1 MKRFFVCALLFIG
14 AFLSTGNAQ
23 GVNFEKLSL
32 KEAISK
38 AKDPTNPRLV
48 FVDCYTSWCVPCLEM
63 AKNEFPK
70 KIAGDFFNPK
80 FVSVKYDMEKGEG
93 IDIKKKYNVDVYPTF
108 LILNEKGEE
117 VNRLVGKSGAEEF
130 IEKVTKAL
138 DPKNSLAGLK
148 ATYEEKKDMLTGLP
162 YARALLE
169 NGKDPCPLLEELFDN
184 AQDFERFSR
193 EYLSFAMGT
202 VKFGSPFFRKMMLEK
217 HRMDLEIGT
226 EVVNEMIFDKIRR
239 DMYIVANGTT
249 DRYKISYTPQEVE
262 DIAYTIALLKLDPA
276 DPQNYMCRVALYIAN
291 NDLDGMI
298 KYYRRY
304 IWNLPS
310 NTVYKGILEGI
321 LMSRTA
327 QATAEQKAGIKAYF
341 EYAAKTFEK
350 EANHYKKQAETIK

>member
-1 MKRFFVCALLFIG
+1 MKRFFVGALLFFC
-14 AFLSTGNAQ
+14 ALSNTSNAQ
-23 GVNFEKLSL
+23 GVNFEKLTL

-38 AKDPTNPRLV
+38 AKDPSNPRLV

-70 KIAGDFFNPK
+70 KVAGDFFNPK

-117 VNRLVGKSGAEEF
+117 LNRLVGKSGAEEF

-138 DPKNSLAGLK
+138 DPKNSLSGLK

-169 NGKDPCPLLEELFDN
+169 NSKDPCPLLEELFDN
-184 AQDFERFSR
+184 GQDFERFSR
-193 EYLSFAMGT
+193 EYLSFAMST

-226 EVVNEMIFDKIRR
+226 EVVNEMIFDKIRK
-239 DMYIVANGTT
+239 DMYIVANGTA
-249 DRYKISYTPQEVE
+249 DRYKISYTPREVE
-262 DIAYTIALLKLDPA
+262 DIAYTIALLKLDPSE
-276 DPQNYMCRVALYIAN
+276 PQNYMCRVALYIAN

-310 NTVYKGILEGI
+310 NTVFKGILEGV
-321 LMSRTA
+321 LMSRVA
-327 QATAEQKAGIKAYF
+327 QATDAQKAGIKAYF
-341 EYAAKTFEK
+341 EYASKTFEK
-350 EANHYKKQAETIK
+350 EAKHYKNQAESIK

>member
-148 ATYEEKKDMLTGLP
+148 ATYEEKRDMLSGLP
-162 YARALLE
+162 YAKALLE
-169 NGKDPCPLLEELFDN
+169 NNQDPTPLLEELYDN
-184 AQDFERFSR
+184 GQDFERFSR
-193 EYLSFAMGT
+193 DFTSFAMST

-217 HRMDLEIGT
+217 YRMDEELGT
-226 EVVNEMIFDKIRR
+226 QVVNQMIFDKIRK
-239 DMYIVANGTT
+239 DMYIVANERTA
-249 DRYKISYTPQEVE
+249 RYKISYTPQEVE
-262 DIAYTIALLKLDPA
+262 DIAYTIGLLKLDPS
-276 DPQNYMCRVALYIAN
+276 DPESHMCRVALYVAK

-298 KYYRRY
+298 SYYRRY
-304 IWNLPS
+304 IWNLPN
-310 NTVYKGILEGI
+310 NTVYKPILEGI
-321 LMSRTA
+321 LMSNVA
-327 QATAEQKAGIKAYF
+327 KATAEQKAGIKDYF

-350 EANHYKKQAETIK
+350 QANYYKKQAETIK